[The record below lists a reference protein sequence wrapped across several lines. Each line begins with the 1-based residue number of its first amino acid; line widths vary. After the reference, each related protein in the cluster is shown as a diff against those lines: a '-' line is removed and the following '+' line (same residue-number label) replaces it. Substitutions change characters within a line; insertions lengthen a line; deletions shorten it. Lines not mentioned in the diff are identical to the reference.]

1 MLSVCILQ
9 YYSDTLLVCCSSIDI
24 GPECCCR
31 AMPLAVLGSVSEQE
45 AEGLGKL
52 QEKQARQLTGT
63 MITGSDLSVHGDSGW
78 SFWNL
83 IVSRTGQSF
92 PQPFS

>member
-1 MLSVCILQ
+1 
-9 YYSDTLLVCCSSIDI
+9 
-24 GPECCCR
+24 
-31 AMPLAVLGSVSEQE
+31 MPLAVLGSVSEQE

-63 MITGSDLSVHGDSGW
+63 MITGSDLSIHGDAGW

-83 IVSRTGQSF
+83 IVSRTGQSLL
-92 PQPFS
+92 QPFS